1 MTAHLVRWSLLTF
14 DVFINYCID
23 CINECSYLVSA
34 TETKSY
40 IHVDDVFFVVVAAS
54 ENCDKAARQL
64 QVNQTSGHLS
74 SVMVTQRGWG
84 SKRCP
89 WLISATPGRGV
100 QLTLIDFG
108 GVSKLSTIQSTATSD
123 TQLLSPTRD
132 SLSLG
137 GAVASA
143 SAGGGGR
150 GKSSSSSMTHHE
162 QPLPS
167 CRIYATVR
175 ERVGQKP
182 PTEMHICS
190 TGSRDGVTSFSTTSS
205 VVEVA
210 LHVACAITCL

>member
-1 MTAHLVRWSLLTF
+1 MVTV
-14 DVFINYCID
+14 
-23 CINECSYLVSA
+23 
-34 TETKSY
+34 
-40 IHVDDVFFVVVAAS
+40 S

-108 GVSKLSTIQSTATSD
+108 GVTKLSTIQSTATND
-123 TQLLSPTRD
+123 TQLLSPTRN

-143 SAGGGGR
+143 GGGR
-150 GKSSSSSMTHHE
+150 ESSSSSMTHHE

-175 ERVGQKP
+175 EKVGQKP

-190 TGSRDGVTSFSTTSS
+190 TGSRDGVTSFSTASS
-205 VVEVA
+205 IVEVT
-210 LHVACAITCL
+210 LHVATSSHASDTSTPQFLLRFEGKDIDL